1 MLKDGANS
9 GTTMNTMAVSTR
21 MIPVL
26 LPVYAAGVPT
36 TAARGGLLIPTEF
49 KFNVAEVSTFQATVH
64 LPMHPE
70 DIPDTHFSKIRILPQ
85 SDRIGMTPGDGEE
98 ITVTVKN
105 IGKRTI
111 SIDPTVIVSPYRGY
125 VFDDDRIVMGPAIAE
140 LETYSGGMFS
150 FAVGISGDAER
161 GHYNV
166 QVAFTDECPFPDVP
180 LTGQDGSAT
189 PNFIAIRGSVNLG
202 GSDIPLRRVC
212 CGRQEG
218 TNVYYERRGG
228 YREHYM
234 LPQVPRLEA
243 GNLRYPSLRLRVR
256 VHTSKSGGWRVIQ
269 QVAGGKVDRRGLT
282 HLSTFFTSFKFP
294 VTT

>member
-1 MLKDGANS
+1 
-9 GTTMNTMAVSTR
+9 
-21 MIPVL
+21 MIP
-26 LPVYAAGVPT
+26 G
-36 TAARGGLLIPTEF
+36 EF

-85 SDRIGMTPGDGEE
+85 SDRIGMAPGDGEE
-98 ITVTVKN
+98 ITVTVKTVTVKN

-125 VFDDDRIVMGPAIAE
+125 VFDDDRSVMGPAIAE

-150 FAVGISGDAER
+150 FAVGIPGDAER

-180 LTGQDGSAT
+180 LAGQNGSAT

-202 GSDIPLRRVC
+202 GSDS
-212 CGRQEG
+212 
-218 TNVYYERRGG
+218 
-228 YREHYM
+228 
-234 LPQVPRLEA
+234 
-243 GNLRYPSLRLRVR
+243 PSDGSV
-256 VHTSKSGGWRVIQ
+256 VG
-269 QVAGGKVDRRGLT
+269 DRRGQT
-282 HLSTFFTSFKFP
+282 CTTKDVAGIASTTCHRCP
-294 VTT
+294 DWRRGT